1 MGFTAYG
8 SLTSPQG
15 PAVSTIGLQ
24 IQISANTSPANFFT
38 VLNATDFKLPTKA
51 ETVDVTNFGDLWR
64 RRIPTL
70 LDMGSISF
78 KVFWEMEEAS
88 HHNGI
93 DGTAYGLRYLLIN
106 RALVQVQVIYPD
118 ANNSTDSFPAY
129 VTMFEVSG
137 AQGKVF
143 EGNIELSNSGQ
154 PSLV

>member
-1 MGFTAYG
+1 MALPPYG

-24 IQISANTSPANFFT
+24 IQISANTSPANYFT

-70 LDMGSISF
+70 LDMGDISF
-78 KVFWEMEEAS
+78 KVFWEMEEAT
-88 HHNGI
+88 HHAGV
-93 DGTAYGLRYLLIN
+93 DGNCYGLRYLMLN
-106 RALVQVQVIYPD
+106 RLLVQVQVIYPD
-118 ANNSTDSFPAY
+118 GNNSTDEFPAY
-129 VTMFEVSG
+129 VTNFSVSG

-143 EGNIELSNSGQ
+143 EAEITLSNSGQ